1 LAEFATAIDIRATP
15 EEVFAYL
22 VTPAGLT
29 AWMCQHAEV
38 DAREGGEFAAD
49 IAGSAVRG
57 TYLEVDPPRRVVV
70 SWGMAGAA
78 DFPPGTSLVTFTLTA
93 TEVGT
98 HLELLHSE
106 LPEPRVAG
114 HVDGW
119 DHFLPRL
126 VSALRGEV
134 FGDDDWVPLHRR

>member
-1 LAEFATAIDIRATP
+1 MAEFATAVDIRATP
-15 EEVFAYL
+15 DVVFAYL

-29 AWMCQHAEV
+29 AWMGQRAEV
-38 DAREGGEFAAD
+38 DPRPGGEFAVD

-70 SWGMAGAA
+70 SWGMAGTPE
-78 DFPPGTSLVTFTLTA
+78 FPPGTSRVTFTLTA
-93 TEVGT
+93 TATGT

-106 LPEPRVAG
+106 LPDDRVEG

-119 DHFLPRL
+119 EHFLPRL
-126 VSALRGEV
+126 LAAVG
-134 FGDDDWVPLHRR
+134 GDAGADDWVPLHRR